1 MKKLTDEEIQKLLE
15 TQDQDLAY
23 MDSSD
28 AKMYQL
34 LFEAL
39 EEEPSEGLS
48 MGFADQVVRE
58 ALNIDVQKQVRRYWL
73 FTFVSIFV
81 AVCVSVFFLLFYQQP
96 AAKIFFEWV
105 LQARWIVLFS
115 LLMFALIQLA
125 DYRLVN
131 RKQVNV
137 E

>member
-39 EEEPSEGLS
+39 KEEPSEGLS
-48 MGFADQVVRE
+48 MSFANQVVRE
-58 ALNIDVQKQVRRYWL
+58 ALNTDVQRQVRRYWL

-96 AAKIFFEWV
+96 AAKIFFEWI
-105 LQARWIVLFS
+105 LQVRWIILFG
-115 LLMFALIQLA
+115 LFMFALIQLA

-131 RKQVNV
+131 RKQVDI